1 MQQVCPY
8 LDSYEKA
15 FRIGEKVTAG
25 QVLGRMGDTGYG
37 KIPGTKGKFDVHLHF
52 GIYVNRD
59 GNEETVNPYSY
70 LKKVEY

>member
-1 MQQVCPY
+1 MGNT
-8 LDSYEKA
+8 
-15 FRIGEKVTAG
+15 GEG
-25 QVLGRMGDTGYG
+25 EE
-37 KIPGTKGKFDVHLHF
+37 GTEGKFDVHLHF